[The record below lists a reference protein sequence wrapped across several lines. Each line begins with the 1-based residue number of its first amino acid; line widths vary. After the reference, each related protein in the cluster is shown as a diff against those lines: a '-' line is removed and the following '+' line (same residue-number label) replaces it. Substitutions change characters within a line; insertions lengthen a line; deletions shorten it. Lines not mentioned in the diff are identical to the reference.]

1 VRKSRVSNYPLEDDM
16 TGERETTLE
25 ELLREPII
33 HQIMASY
40 GVHVEEIRR
49 LFREVRVRSL
59 PTRQNF
65 DRRNV
70 A

>member
-1 VRKSRVSNYPLEDDM
+1 M

-59 PTRQNF
+59 PTRQNC
-65 DRRNV
+65 DRRN
-70 A
+70 AA

>member
-1 VRKSRVSNYPLEDDM
+1 M

-33 HQIMASY
+33 RQVMASY
-40 GVHVEEIRR
+40 GVQIEEIRR

-59 PTRQNF
+59 PSLQPLERA
-65 DRRNV
+65 RVV